1 MIIKES
7 AENYLEAILMI
18 KNRKGI
24 ARSIDIANELGFSKA
39 SVSIAMKKFREENY
53 ITVGDDGQLD
63 LTEKGMEIA
72 ERMYERHDLI
82 AKALIA
88 IGVDA
93 QTAYED
99 SCRIEHDISEE
110 TFEKLKDYI
119 NSNLK

>member
-7 AENYLEAILMI
+7 AENYLEAILII

-24 ARSIDIANELGFSKA
+24 ARSIDIATELGYSKA

-63 LTEKGMEIA
+63 LTEKGLEIA

-88 IGVDA
+88 IGVDDE
-93 QTAYED
+93 TAYKD
-99 SCRIEHDISEE
+99 SCRIEHDMSEQ
-110 TFEKLKDYI
+110 TFEKIKNYI
-119 NSNLK
+119 NSHMK